1 MTKFGQRNLY
11 FAHAVAVAIVT
22 ASISMAQGPAG
33 NHAPLPSP
41 SQNPEVATVP
51 STVNPQF
58 IPTTGPVDLPPLLAN
73 AVNPNP
79 PHLVLE
85 APKPQR
91 KSHLNHGHRGHGH
104 ATHGHAVQGQHEPQ
118 TIYVEGSGSLPA
130 EHAGGP
136 QAKPEYPLQRHAE
149 AVKTKFLHGDKTAR
163 AVPIPN
169 ANRVP
174 VWKTPYSYGHFGAS
188 RNRQWTLHN
197 GHQET
202 YTQWTLR

>member
-1 MTKFGQRNLY
+1 MTMLGPRNLH
-11 FAHAVAVAIVT
+11 FVHAVGVMIVT
-22 ASISMAQGPAG
+22 ASISLAQGPG
-33 NHAPLPSP
+33 NNYAPLPPPNQNFAAPNYPSP
-41 SQNPEVATVP
+41 VQ
-51 STVNPQF
+51 PQSM
-58 IPTTGPVDLPPLLAN
+58 PKTASNDLPPLLAN

-91 KSHLNHGHRGHGH
+91 KSHLGHGH
-104 ATHGHAVQGQHEPQ
+104 TPHGQMIQGHHEPQ
-118 TIYVEGSGSLPA
+118 TVYVESDGSLPA

-149 AVKTKFLHGDKTAR
+149 ATKTKFLHGDKTAR

-202 YTQWTLR
+202 YTQWSLR

>member
-1 MTKFGQRNLY
+1 MLGTRNLH
-11 FAHAVAVAIVT
+11 FVHAVGVVIVT
-22 ASISMAQGPAG
+22 ASISLAQGPG
-33 NHAPLPSP
+33 NSYAPLPPPNQNFAAPNYTSP
-41 SQNPEVATVP
+41 VQ
-51 STVNPQF
+51 PQSM
-58 IPTTGPVDLPPLLAN
+58 PTTASNDLPPLLAN

-91 KSHLNHGHRGHGH
+91 KSHLGHGH
-104 ATHGHAVQGQHEPQ
+104 TPHGTMIHGHHEPQ
-118 TIYVEGSGSLPA
+118 TVYVESDGSLPA

-174 VWKTPYSYGHFGAS
+174 MWKTPYSYGHFGAS
-188 RNRQWTLHN
+188 RNRQWTLHH

-202 YTQWTLR
+202 YTQWSLR